1 MRVVIQRVAEAA
13 VSVDGRRTAGIGP
26 GLMVLVGVTHG
37 DGDAEAQYLAGKIAG
52 LRIFGDQE
60 GRLNRSVVDCGGA
73 VLVVPQFTLYGG
85 CRKGR
90 RPSFMRAADPAEA
103 DRLYTLLA
111 DELRGAGL
119 EVQTGEFGASMQVS
133 LVNDG
138 PVTLL
143 LDSEGTF

>member
-1 MRVVIQRVAEAA
+1 
-13 VSVDGRRTAGIGP
+13 
-26 GLMVLVGVTHG
+26 MVLVGVTHG
-37 DGDAEAQYLAGKIAG
+37 DGNAEAKYLAGKIAG

-60 GRLNRSVVDCGGA
+60 GRLNRSIVDCGGA
-73 VLVVPQFTLYGG
+73 VLVVSQFTLYGD

-143 LDSEGTF
+143 LDSERTF